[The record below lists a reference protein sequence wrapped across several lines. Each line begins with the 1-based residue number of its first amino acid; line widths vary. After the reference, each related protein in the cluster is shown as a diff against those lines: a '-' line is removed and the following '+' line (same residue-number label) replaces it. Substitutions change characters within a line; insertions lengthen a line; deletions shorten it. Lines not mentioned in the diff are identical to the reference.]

1 MSKISDLDK
10 STVKMLF
17 RIIISELLY
26 LKDFYTFNLDCKI
39 GIISI
44 TKDEISFRAFDVA
57 IPSTPDVSTVS
68 NLHSLHISLNS
79 NSGRSIRSASTNYTS
94 PMNMTAV
101 DKLLLGDY
109 EVRRIRQREK
119 KMNKSGMAFYGSNN
133 VNTKP
138 KKVF

>member
-39 GIISI
+39 GIISL

-79 NSGRSIRSASTNYTS
+79 GRSIRSASTNYTS
-94 PMNMTAV
+94 PSNMTAV

-119 KMNKSGMAFYGSNN
+119 KMNKSGMAFYGLNN